1 MKFGG
6 EVNLLLEAI
15 HFFSHKNLQQ
25 TMSILDAR
33 QKGIVAWEHTKFHAS
48 HISNL
53 TSYNIV
59 VDITLFRSITM
70 LCGIDIILKNILC
83 IQHE

>member
-33 QKGIVAWEHTKFHAS
+33 QKGIVA
-48 HISNL
+48 
-53 TSYNIV
+53 
-59 VDITLFRSITM
+59 
-70 LCGIDIILKNILC
+70 
-83 IQHE
+83 